1 MERRSNSDLK
11 LPPGFR
17 FHPSD
22 EELIMHYLKN
32 KATSS
37 PLPASIIA
45 EVELYKFNPWEL
57 PKKALFGDEEWY
69 FFTPRDRKYPN
80 GVRPNRMAASGY
92 WKATGTDKPIF
103 SSCGAKIIGVK
114 KALVFYKGRPP
125 RGAKTD
131 WIMDEYRVLETM
143 IWSSKKKGSMRLDD
157 WVLCRVR
164 QKSSTP
170 RNNWEDWRG
179 LGNEAVGYFPRVDKP
194 SSTPTNPNLEMLGD
208 SLFKDCPMLPFI
220 FGSQLE
226 FPCINTGSSI
236 SFEDSRTSPSVC
248 DDYIYQESL
257 LVSPPPCNS
266 IFNTKKRKPVESNP
280 QENPLQSNKKVNKR
294 DQKEEVVCLS
304 NNTTNMNF
312 NSTADQYATN
322 GFNTDQWNFMMQY
335 QELNHMAFT

>member
-1 MERRSNSDLK
+1 MERRSNSDIQ

-57 PKKALFGDEEWY
+57 PSMCCFQIW
-69 FFTPRDRKYPN
+69 TSIN
-80 GVRPNRMAASGY
+80 H
-92 WKATGTDKPIF
+92 IF
-103 SSCGAKIIGVK
+103 
-114 KALVFYKGRPP
+114 
-125 RGAKTD
+125 
-131 WIMDEYRVLETM
+131 
-143 IWSSKKKGSMRLDD
+143 LDD

-170 RNNWEDWRG
+170 RNNCKDLRG
-179 LGNEAVGYFPRVDKP
+179 LSNEAVGYFPLVDKT
-194 SSTPTNPNLEMLGD
+194 SSTPTSPNLEMLGD

-226 FPCINTGSSI
+226 FPCMDTGSSI

-257 LVSPPPCNS
+257 QVSPHPCNS
-266 IFNTKKRKPVESNP
+266 IFNTKKRERVESNP
-280 QENPLQSNKKVNKR
+280 QENSLQSNKKVSKR

-304 NNTTNMNF
+304 NNTTTMNF